1 MECPRAWSAASL
13 HFVINSFSKRCCLQ
27 FPPHLE
33 KKGVTVA
40 FANLTRDRSGEHDW
54 PKSPAHWDTAQCRV
68 GFTFHSWLS
77 FAHLLDRWL
86 NCSKTRQNEG
96 MQSNILTSLIESN
109 PIKPKSLCE
118 PLGLFTL
125 NKSVVHCVNPRADR
139 VHPLG
144 PHMKN
149 EHQSTRL

>member
-1 MECPRAWSAASL
+1 MAKKPSSLRIQHSA
-13 HFVINSFSKRCCLQ
+13 
-27 FPPHLE
+27 E
-33 KKGVTVA
+33 
-40 FANLTRDRSGEHDW
+40 
-54 PKSPAHWDTAQCRV
+54 WDS
-68 GFTFHSWLS
+68 HIIYWLS

-86 NCSKTRQNEG
+86 NDSKTRQNEG

-125 NKSVVHCVNPRADR
+125 NKSVVHSVNPIADC